1 MKEKSVKQ
9 TSVPRWHKLPPVPGW
24 YAVTLLHKGEV
35 EAMGTGK
42 FSEWKISE
50 TREDKNT
57 RYYGP
62 LPVEEV
68 ENETT
73 PCAD

>member
-68 ENETT
+68 ENE
-73 PCAD
+73 

>member
-1 MKEKSVKQ
+1 M
-9 TSVPRWHKLPPVPGW
+9 PGW
-24 YAVTLLHKGEV
+24 YVVAQMAGEKV
-35 EAMGTGK
+35 AGCGCAFYSK
-42 FSEWKISE
+42 WKISE

-68 ENETT
+68 EN
-73 PCAD
+73 D

>member
-57 RYYGP
+57 RYYGQ

>member
-73 PCAD
+73 PYAD

>member
-1 MKEKSVKQ
+1 MNREPK
-9 TSVPRWHKLPPVPGW
+9 WHKLPPVPGW
-24 YAVTLLHKGEV
+24 YASASSYQGKV
-35 EAMGTGK
+35 EGMGMNI

-50 TREDKNT
+50 TTEQKNV

-68 ENETT
+68 ENGEE
-73 PCAD
+73 

>member
-1 MKEKSVKQ
+1 MQPK
-9 TSVPRWHKLPPVPGW
+9 WHRLPSVPGW
-24 YAVTLLHKGEV
+24 YAVALLHKGEV
-35 EAMGTGK
+35 EAVGTGK

-68 ENETT
+68 EIERTRT
-73 PCAD
+73 E